1 MKNEKGVVGFRVA
14 PTPLHKSEL
23 YTNKLHSKIWW
34 RYESTVQ
41 TYIP

>member
-1 MKNEKGVVGFRVA
+1 MKNEKGVCGVGS
-14 PTPLHKSEL
+14 PYSIQKSEL
-23 YTNKLHSKIWW
+23 YTNELHSKIWW